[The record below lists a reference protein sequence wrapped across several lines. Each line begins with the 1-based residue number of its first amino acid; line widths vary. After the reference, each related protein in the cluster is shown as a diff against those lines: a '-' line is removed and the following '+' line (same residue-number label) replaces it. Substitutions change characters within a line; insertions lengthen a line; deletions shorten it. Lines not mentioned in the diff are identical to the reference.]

1 MVKLLTQDQ
10 LEVEWPSLVHVK
22 ADRVLSIS
30 EKPQPSG
37 HYGFTRALYEVE
49 HCEKVAPAVS
59 YC

>member
-30 EKPQPSG
+30 EKP
-37 HYGFTRALYEVE
+37 
-49 HCEKVAPAVS
+49 
-59 YC
+59 